1 MPLVLSAI
9 WKVRRMRF
17 DLSSRNSTLTTFPLR
32 ITSFCSSPPV
42 LVPLALPP
50 VLVLPVPGW
59 DADWQAFL

>member
-1 MPLVLSAI
+1 MATASPPKARPIQTRL
-9 WKVRRMRF
+9 
-17 DLSSRNSTLTTFPLR
+17 
-32 ITSFCSSPPV
+32 SPPV